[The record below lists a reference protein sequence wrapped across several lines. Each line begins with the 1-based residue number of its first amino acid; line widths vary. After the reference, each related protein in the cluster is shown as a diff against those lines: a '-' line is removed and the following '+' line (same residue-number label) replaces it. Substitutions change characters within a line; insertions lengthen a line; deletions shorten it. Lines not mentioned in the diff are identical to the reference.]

1 MDAPESPARG
11 TTTIV
16 WFRDDLR
23 VTDHPA
29 LDAACRRG
37 SVLALYV
44 LDEASE
50 GVRPLGAAARWWLDG
65 SLRSLRESLR
75 ELGIPLVLRRGPAEH
90 VLPEVLGRTGAG
102 GITWNRRYGGP
113 ELAVDAGVKQW
124 CAEHGVEAHS
134 FQAAL
139 LHEPWTLR
147 TGAGGPY
154 KVFTPFWK
162 ALRTLEIRQ
171 PLPAPGAGRGA
182 DAEAVSAAG
191 PEDQDDWGLQ
201 PSPERAAGLD
211 AAWTPGEA
219 TAWERLDDF
228 LDRVEDYA
236 EGHDR
241 PDRDG
246 TSRLSPHLRWGE
258 ISPFAVWDAAVRHR
272 AEQGSSPGL
281 ERFLAE
287 LGWREFNWHLL
298 HQVPDLHVRHVRPA
312 FDAFPWRDPAEAAA
326 DVRAWQEGRT
336 GFPLVDAGM
345 RQLRATG
352 WMHNRVRMVAGSLLT
367 KNLLVDW
374 RAGEQWFWEMLVD
387 AEPACGPGNWQW
399 VAGSGA
405 DASPFFRIFNPLT
418 QGRKFDPEARYIRR
432 WVPEL
437 AGDEGVDPH
446 EPGLLGPS
454 VGYPAPVV
462 DLPASRGRA
471 LDAYASIR

>member
-1 MDAPESPARG
+1 VDAPESPDRG

-37 SVLALYV
+37 AVVALCV
-44 LDEASE
+44 LDQESE
-50 GVRPLGAAARWWLDG
+50 GVRPLGAAAKWWLDG

-75 ELGIPLVLRRGPAEH
+75 ELGIPLVLRRGTAGT
-90 VLPEVLGRTGAG
+90 VLPEVLERTGAG

-162 ALRTLEIRQ
+162 ALRALEIRQ
-171 PLPAPGAGRGA
+171 PLPVPGPGRGA
-182 DAEAVSAAG
+182 AAAVAAAAG
-191 PEDQDDWGLQ
+191 TEDQDDWDLV
-201 PSPERAAGLD
+201 PSPERAAGL
-211 AAWTPGEA
+211 AAVWTPGEA
-219 TAWERLDDF
+219 AAWERLDDF

-272 AEQGSSPGL
+272 SEQGSSPGL
-281 ERFLAE
+281 EKFLAE

-312 FDAFPWRDPAEAAA
+312 FDAFPWRDPAEAAG

-374 RAGEQWFWEMLVD
+374 RVGEQWFWETLVD
-387 AEPACGPGNWQW
+387 AEPASGPGNWQW

-432 WVPEL
+432 WIPEL

-454 VGYPAPVV
+454 VGYPEPVV